1 MGKDNIEKIFPVY
14 KKIGQTPYQLVQ
26 EFRKQKKIPEDIK
39 IAYAGRLD
47 PMAEGVV
54 LFVIGKKLTNFNNYL
69 KIDKEYEA
77 DILFGFKTDTYDI
90 LGIPDKNNHKEVKI
104 ADIKKTI
111 LSQNK
116 IFTFPLPPFS
126 SYKING
132 KPLFYWAKKEKINTI
147 EIPIKKIKINNL
159 KIVEHYKLNEEEIK
173 NIIIKKIKKVTGD
186 FRQQEILDNWNK
198 VLDSKNQQH
207 FVVKIIISAN
217 SGFYVRSFVNKIGDD
232 LSTSAVLFH
241 LKRKRIGK
249 YNIKDC
255 IK

>member
-1 MGKDNIEKIFPVY
+1 MQKEIIEKVFPVY

-26 EFRKQKKIPEDIK
+26 EFRRRKNIPQDIK

-54 LFVIGKKLTNFNNYL
+54 LFIVGKKLTNFNNYL
-69 KIDKEYEA
+69 KMDKEYEA

-90 LGIPDKNNHKEVKI
+90 LGIPNRNSHKEVKI
-104 ADIKKTI
+104 SAIKKTI
-111 LSQNK
+111 LGQNK

-126 SYKING
+126 SYKIKG
-132 KPLFYWAKKEKINTI
+132 KPLFYWAKKEKIDTI
-147 EIPIKKIKINNL
+147 EIPIKNVKINSL
-159 KIVEHYKLNEEEIK
+159 KIIEYYKLSEGEIE

-198 VLDSKNQQH
+198 ILNSKNQEH
-207 FVVKIIISAN
+207 FVVKIVISAD
-217 SGFYVRSFVNKIGDD
+217 SGFYVRSFVNKIGND
-232 LSTSAVLFH
+232 LSTAAVLFH

-249 YNIKDC
+249 YTIENC